1 MCLSKR
7 TLLFSFF
14 AALCALFVNSRIY
27 SQASVKYNFWSDVP
41 DEELASYIV
50 NNMTDDELFAQ
61 ILMFGWAG
69 NEPSVQLMQWIDQ
82 RNLGSAKVYGWGTD
96 NTTNV
101 AKSVKLVQEHSQQC
115 RFQIPM
121 YIATDQEGGIIRHI
135 KGDTSDTPGN
145 LAIGAGGYAYDAFYT
160 GYYIALE
167 LRYLGVN
174 MNFAPTVD
182 IYTNLKSTVIG
193 PRSFGSDPKVVGAMG
208 SAFCAGSIKAGV
220 IPTAKHFPGH
230 GDTDADSHGSLP
242 KINIDID
249 TLFDRELIPF
259 KYLIEQNVPAIM
271 SGHLS
276 FPKIL
281 KNGEPASL
289 SKYFLTDIL
298 RDTLGYKGL
307 IITDDMMMNG
317 ATIYAGSLS
326 RAVRLAI
333 EAGNDIVISSTTA
346 QLQEPLWTN
355 NLELMKTNPQFHAT
369 VKKAAEHV
377 ILSKLKYFKSESSVP
392 VFPDIENLHKNI
404 PNKEAEKYFIA
415 QACRSI
421 TFERALNTPLDK
433 NSPVLIA
440 SQFLSFIREG
450 KNKFT
455 SVSEHHFNYKM
466 GPNETQWNADQIEKK
481 IPKTVPVIITIMN
494 DDSVNLANLLCG
506 KGYKVYIV
514 SITSPLVIKNDLSS
528 LKNAQ
533 AIIYA
538 YSSSRFSAIASF
550 AVLTGD
556 FIPQGKLPL

>member
-1 MCLSKR
+1 MRFSKR
-7 TLLFSFF
+7 TVFRFF
-14 AALCALFVNSRIY
+14 FLSVCALFINLKIF
-27 SQASVKYNFWSDVP
+27 SQNSVKYHFWSDLP
-41 DEELASYIV
+41 HEELAAYIAD
-50 NNMTDDELFAQ
+50 NMTDEELFAQ

-82 RNLGSAKVYGWGTD
+82 RNLGAAKVYGWGTD

-101 AKSVKLVQEHSQQC
+101 AKSVKLVQEHSEMC
-115 RFQIPM
+115 RFKIPM

-160 GYYIALE
+160 GYYIAEE
-167 LRYLGVN
+167 LRCLGVN

-193 PRSFGSDPKVVGAMG
+193 PRSFGSDPKITGIMG

-230 GDTDADSHGSLP
+230 GDTDADSHGALP

-249 TLFDRELIPF
+249 TLFDRELLPF

-326 RAVRLAI
+326 HAVRLAI

-346 QLQEPLWTN
+346 QLNEPLWTH
-355 NLELMKTNPQFHAT
+355 NLELMKTNSVFRAK
-369 VKKAAEHV
+369 VKEAAHHV
-377 ILSKLKYFKSESSVP
+377 ILSKLRYFKSENSVP
-392 VFPDIENLHKNI
+392 VYPDIENLDKYI
-404 PNKEAEKYFIA
+404 PNKEAEKYFIS

-421 TFERALNTPLDK
+421 TFEKEPTSVLKK

-440 SQFLSFIREG
+440 SQYLSFINEG
-450 KNKFT
+450 KKTFS
-455 SVSEHHFNYKM
+455 SVTGHHFNYRM
-466 GPNETQWNADQIEKK
+466 GPNETQWNADQIAGK
-481 IPKTVPVIITIMN
+481 IPKSIPVIITIMN
-494 DDSVNLANLLCG
+494 EDSVKLANILSDMG
-506 KGYKVYIV
+506 FKVYAV
-514 SITSPLVIKNDLSS
+514 SITSPVIIKNNLSIQ
-528 LKNAQ
+528 KNAE

-538 YSSSRFSAIASF
+538 YSSSRYSFIAAF

-556 FIPQGKLPL
+556 FVPQGKLPL